1 MEKLQAIKDN
11 DEDGNGLIESENIVR
26 NNDRSSMHIVV
37 NEEESYN
44 RDEFDVTLGSGS
56 DSEAKE

>member
-44 RDEFDVTLGSGS
+44 RDEFDVTLASGS

>member
-44 RDEFDVTLGSGS
+44 RDEFDVTLGSCS